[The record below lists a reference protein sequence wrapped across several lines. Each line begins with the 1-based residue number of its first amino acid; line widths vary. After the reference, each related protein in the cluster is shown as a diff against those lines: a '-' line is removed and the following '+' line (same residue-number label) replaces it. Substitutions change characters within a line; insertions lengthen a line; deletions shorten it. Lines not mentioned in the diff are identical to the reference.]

1 MVNLLRKDFIAI
13 KSSIGLCFF
22 YLVVFSA
29 FFIGK
34 DSSFHIIAIYTAFA
48 SIGVVTMVD
57 IKNYNHNF
65 LVTLPVSR
73 KQIVKAKYV
82 TAIMITILG
91 IIATYAVH
99 MLVKQALPELNKPDY
114 LVIDIL
120 VPVIILLLLISIYMP
135 LFYSLSKKG
144 AGIINGI
151 FILILIA
158 LAQPTAM
165 IMQMINEKGS
175 NIDLMIVLIS
185 AASLLLFIASYY
197 LTVYL
202 FTKKDL

>member
-1 MVNLLRKDFIAI
+1 
-13 KSSIGLCFF
+13 
-22 YLVVFSA
+22 
-29 FFIGK
+29 
-34 DSSFHIIAIYTAFA
+34 
-48 SIGVVTMVD
+48 MVD